1 MGPRSGR
8 SGGSLWAD
16 RGFDFDRRGID
27 AFADGSHDCVLGRN
41 RLLVGRGMS
50 LDLSFRATGG
60 TAKMAERKE
69 VAESGELTKN
79 DYVAEEEFFDLFVF
93 SGAQDATVTIDLMSQ
108 TLDMY
113 LFVTRAEDLEDMFL
127 GRDVAWS
134 MEDDDGGVGTNSRVS
149 VDVTP

>member
-1 MGPRSGR
+1 
-8 SGGSLWAD
+8 
-16 RGFDFDRRGID
+16 
-27 AFADGSHDCVLGRN
+27 
-41 RLLVGRGMS
+41 
-50 LDLSFRATGG
+50 
-60 TAKMAERKE
+60 MAERKE